1 MNDLVGL
8 LVVIMVVCFG
18 QALLYSEASL
28 PVGIAWIFSC
38 RQTLTTA
45 ALHIHPHQWSSSVHR
60 LYALDST
67 HIAPVRIQK
76 MDDSVRYCRHL
87 QNHAT
92 LTYINSESACL
103 PACLPIPRK
112 PEHQLLVSF
121 RCLLLSSFWGSHMC
135 NVRHQKPQN
144 FCPTQITFCPLQI
157 CLTRHSVFFQA

>member
-38 RQTLTTA
+38 RQILTTA

-92 LTYINSESACL
+92 LTYINSESAC
-103 PACLPIPRK
+103 P
-112 PEHQLLVSF
+112 S
-121 RCLLLSSFWGSHMC
+121 LLLELTSQGS
-135 NVRHQKPQN
+135 PQPP
-144 FCPTQITFCPLQI
+144 PTAGEMSCPLV
-157 CLTRHSVFFQA
+157 L